1 MIAQYL
7 FHPECEFLSAA
18 LPVPSET
25 IFKYK
30 KENKQKS
37 LFCHDCNHIS

>member
-1 MIAQYL
+1 MISQYL
-7 FHPECEFLSAA
+7 FHPEYEFLSAA

-30 KENKQKS
+30 KDNKQKS
-37 LFCHDCNHIS
+37 ANHEETEH